1 MQKIKIK
8 TIHIK
13 TPRIKTPRMVL
24 EYYLLLKG
32 GECGIEIRDTYGEES
47 AARFIPDVAEKVYKF
62 LVKLARHTVTPDHL
76 DDVVDDYIYERWQS
90 KRRLYLLQTNPRAG
104 LDCGKR
110 DGQTVGDLLTGKTAN
125 EG

>member
-8 TIHIK
+8 TTH
-13 TPRIKTPRMVL
+13 IKTPRMVL

-32 GECGIEIRDTYGEES
+32 GKCGIEIRDACDGTS
-47 AARFIPDVAEKVYKF
+47 AARFVPNVAEKVYKL

-90 KRRLYLLQTNPRAG
+90 KRRLYLLQTNPCAG

-110 DGQTVGDLLTGKTAN
+110 DAESVGDLLTGEAAN

>member
-8 TIHIK
+8 TIHINN
-13 TPRIKTPRMVL
+13 PRMEL

-32 GECGIEIRDTYGEES
+32 GMCGIEIRDAHSKES

-62 LVKLARHTVTPDHL
+62 LVKLARHTVTPCAL
-76 DDVVDDYIYERWQS
+76 DDLADDYIYEHWQS
-90 KRRLYLLQTNPRAG
+90 KRSLYFLQTGPRTG
-104 LDCGKR
+104 LDCGER
-110 DGQTVGDLLTGKTAN
+110 DAEQVGDLLTCVTAD